1 MDKTEKP
8 SRKRVFL
15 CLIVVVILA
24 GTIALVWSRGKAA
37 FIVLGLIFGLFA
49 LLLHGCGNY
58 GDGAGTSKSATSP
71 VVQIS
76 ISR

>member
-15 CLIVVVILA
+15 GLIAVVSLA
-24 GTIALVWSRGKAA
+24 EMIALVWSRGQAA

-58 GDGAGTSKSATSP
+58 GDGGGTSKSATLP
-71 VVQIS
+71 AVEIYD
-76 ISR
+76 SR